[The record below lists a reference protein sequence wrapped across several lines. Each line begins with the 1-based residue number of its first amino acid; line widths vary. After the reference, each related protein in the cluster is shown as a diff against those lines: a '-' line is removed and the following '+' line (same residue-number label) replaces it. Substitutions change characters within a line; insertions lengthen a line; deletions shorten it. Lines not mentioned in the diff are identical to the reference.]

1 MSRIRIVIADDH
13 TLVAEAIK
21 NLIEPEYEVVKMVAD
36 GRSLVDAAVE
46 LKPDIVLQDL
56 GMPLL
61 NGFDAGER
69 LKKLLPRTKF
79 IVLTVNEESY
89 VAAKALRQF
98 ANGYLLKKSAAGELK
113 KAISAVL
120 LGESY
125 VTPIIAKKLT
135 ADFIRDPNPDRVR
148 KFTSRQREVLQ
159 LLAEGRSMKQVA
171 ATLHITPR
179 TVAFHKYRVMEEFGL
194 KTNADLVQFAFRER
208 LVEVPNNEVS
218 VGLSRMLAN

>member
-98 ANGYLLKKSAAGELK
+98 ANGYLLKKSAGSELK

-120 LGESY
+120 RGESY
-125 VTPIIAKKLT
+125 VTPIIAKQLT
-135 ADFIRDPNPDRVR
+135 ADFIRDPSPDRAR
-148 KFTSRQREVLQ
+148 EFTSRQREVLQ
-159 LLAEGRSMKQVA
+159 LLAEGKSMKQAA
-171 ATLHITPR
+171 ATLNITPR

-194 KTNADLVQFAFRER
+194 KTNADLVQFAYRER
-208 LVEVPNNEVS
+208 LVEVSNNEVS
-218 VGLSRMLAN
+218 VGLSRMLAS